1 MTKPNNHGST
11 LTQLTITKSHIDY
24 HANSNDYK
32 ESVDRFMSLSY
43 EVLSPS
49 TVELVDFLSV
59 SIASVNAETKRIT
72 KKFRQAVAAV
82 VADLLSAAS
91 VPNDLY
97 LYRPRAVADFTG
109 QRVGYRPCIAALD
122 GMMDL
127 DLLHHEPGVWLGS
140 QRKGEGE
147 TARYRA
153 KSGLLEL
160 ALRYGIT
167 PGNWRSHFTPAP
179 RPSRMAHPIIVR
191 GKREFWDR
199 EDKGK
204 SLPLIKTHPGYIAAV
219 GQVDRI
225 NAYWALQSLTGSN
238 HDGFVRIFNHGDQN
252 GFAYNMGGRLYSK
265 SSGDSYQNMNKNYR
279 PRMRINGEPVVEL
292 DLRASFLTILYA
304 LHGSEIGS
312 DPYTFCDLPREV
324 VKTWINM
331 TLGYDRFHSQWPA
344 DTVAEIKE
352 EKSIDLYRDYPIES
366 VRAAVIE
373 EHPILASWPSS
384 RYRWQHLQYIE
395 SSAIID
401 AVEVLCLHHDVAA
414 LPLHDALLV
423 PSSKVPIAMTV
434 LRDTFR
440 ARVGVDPTLT
450 IKDSW
455 TPAAR

>member
-1 MTKPNNHGST
+1 MKKYQNHNSTSSEPTITWGYVGYPNN
-11 LTQLTITKSHIDY
+11 D
-24 HANSNDYK
+24 NDSK
-32 ESVDRFMSLSY
+32 ENRDRFMSLSY
-43 EVLSPS
+43 EAESPS
-49 TVELVDFLSV
+49 SIELVNFLCC
-59 SIASVNAETKRIT
+59 SIASSTAETKRVT
-72 KKFRQAVAAV
+72 KKLRQAVAAT

-91 VPNDLY
+91 VADDLY

-109 QRVGYRPCIAALD
+109 QRVGYRPCIDALD
-122 GMMDL
+122 GMMNL
-127 DLLHHEPGVWLGS
+127 DYLHWTPGVWLGS
-140 QRKGEGE
+140 QRKGEGN
-147 TARYRA
+147 TTRYKA

-179 RPSRMAHPIIVR
+179 RSARMPHPVIVR
-191 GKREFWDR
+191 GKRRFSDK

-219 GQVDRI
+219 GQVNRI
-225 NAYWALQSLTGSN
+225 NAYWALQSLTGCN
-238 HDGFVRIFNHGDQN
+238 HDGFVRIFNHGDQP

-265 SSGDSYQNMNKNYR
+265 ASGDSYQNMKKKYR
-279 PRMRINGEPVVEL
+279 SRMRINGEPVVEL

-344 DTVAEIKE
+344 DTAAEMKE
-352 EKSIDLYRDYPIES
+352 DNGFDLNGNYPIEN
-366 VRAAVIE
+366 VRAAVLE
-373 EHPILASWPSS
+373 EHPILAGWIRSP
-384 RYRWQHLQYIE
+384 YRWQHLQYLE
-395 SSAIID
+395 SAAIID
-401 AVEVLCLHHDVAA
+401 AVEMLCLQHNVAV
-414 LPLHDALLV
+414 LPLHDAILV
-423 PSSKVPIAMTV
+423 PSSKVPIATTV

-450 IKDSW
+450 TKDSW
-455 TPAAR
+455 TPAPR